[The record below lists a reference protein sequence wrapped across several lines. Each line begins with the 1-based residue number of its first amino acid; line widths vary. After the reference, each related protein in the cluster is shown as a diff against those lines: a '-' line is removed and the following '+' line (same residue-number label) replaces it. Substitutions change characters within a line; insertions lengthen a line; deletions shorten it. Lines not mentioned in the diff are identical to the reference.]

1 MIGIY
6 NELYGVE
13 LFRWL
18 TSSVRQLSP
27 LLFAYIVLN
36 VFTIHLI
43 AAMYGT
49 FKLSYT

>member
-43 AAMYGT
+43 AVMPCT
-49 FKLSYT
+49 VRLN